1 MAKKTIEEKIQDVG
15 FWTFGGVI
23 WYLVIAFF
31 LKSKY
36 PIYEY
41 RFNPKDAYDVLK
53 DALTLAAAFL
63 APVAAFVLF
72 SDWREQHK
80 VISNVEQSRKFNQE
94 LKRCIDKIDTDHIN
108 FMDFENSEFESF
120 MRMIFDF
127 SATLSSTLQNIY
139 NVNKESETYINN
151 VESIRTGFEKIYAS
165 IQATINL
172 NHMSDFIYE
181 DKLKTELNRLIENR
195 KTLIGEI
202 REINLQPLKV
212 S

>member
-151 VESIRTGFEKIYAS
+151 VESIRSGFEKIYAS

-195 KTLIGEI
+195 KTLIGQI

>member
-1 MAKKTIEEKIQDVG
+1 MVKRTLEEKIVQVG
-15 FWTFGGVI
+15 IWALILSVAYFAFGA
-23 WYLVIAFF
+23 W
-31 LKSKY
+31 LKSDGPNFDSAKA
-36 PIYEY
+36 YEL
-41 RFNPKDAYDVLK
+41 LK
-53 DALTLAAAFL
+53 DTLTLTATFL

-94 LKRCIDKIDTDHIN
+94 LKRCIDKIDTDHII
-108 FMDFENSEFESF
+108 FMDFEDSDFESF

-139 NVNKESETYINN
+139 NENQESDTYINN
-151 VESIRTGFEKIYAS
+151 VELIRSEFVKIYAS
-165 IQATINL
+165 VQATINL
-172 NHMSDFIYE
+172 KGRPDLINE
-181 DKLKTELNRLIENR
+181 DKLKTELSKLVENR
-195 KTLIGEI
+195 NALIVKI

>member
-1 MAKKTIEEKIQDVG
+1 MVKRTLEEKIVQVG
-15 FWTFGGVI
+15 IWALILSVAYFAFGA
-23 WYLVIAFF
+23 W
-31 LKSKY
+31 LKSDGPNFDSAK
-36 PIYEY
+36 
-41 RFNPKDAYDVLK
+41 AYDLLK
-53 DALTLAAAFL
+53 DTLTLTATFL

-94 LKRCIDKIDTDHIN
+94 LKRCIDKIDTDHII
-108 FMDFENSEFESF
+108 FMDFEDSDFESF

-139 NVNKESETYINN
+139 NENQESDTYINN
-151 VESIRTGFEKIYAS
+151 VELIRSEFVKIYAS
-165 IQATINL
+165 VQATINL
-172 NHMSDFIYE
+172 KGRPDLINE
-181 DKLKTELNRLIENR
+181 DKLKTELSKLVENR
-195 KTLIGEI
+195 NALIVKI

>member
-151 VESIRTGFEKIYAS
+151 VESIRSGFEKIYAS